1 MYVQGRNK
9 SEHRL
14 GKNRAGW
21 EGGEKKK
28 HERKGMRKKMEAGV
42 GGKEKRKRERSRSK
56 TSSRKPEAPKR
67 LKREVIRK
75 AFRTVG

>member
-1 MYVQGRNK
+1 MYKEEIKASTDWERTEQG
-9 SEHRL
+9 
-14 GKNRAGW
+14 GK
-21 EGGEKKK
+21 GERKKK

-75 AFRTVG
+75 AFRTLG